1 MSLPGSFCFCLSG
14 AILTVSEAQQDSGA
28 RWAWSDIARF
38 VKTLLASRF
47 GRRGSFFLSHLITG
61 RCNCS
66 CPTCI
71 WRDNEADE
79 LETSVIE
86 RLYRG
91 ANDGGFVANA
101 IWGGEPLLRQDLGR
115 LCRSSRENGMM
126 TTVITNGLLL
136 PDRAHEIGQEAHCI
150 IVSLDYP
157 ESSGHDS
164 FRGMPGL
171 FARAVKGIETLKRM
185 SSPER
190 IVVNCLLHRGNEN
203 MMPQMAELARSLGVS
218 LWVCPAKEGILRET
232 GETNKETLASR
243 EAEQQ
248 AARELLDLKKR
259 GYPINNSRTYLHRYL
274 LNMTPYV
281 CRVPFV
287 YVTVT
292 PEGNVTNCF
301 NHDRPYGNVRT
312 SPFDEIMK
320 NWDHREV
327 TNITKGCW
335 KCNNPDV
342 VDTSYICE
350 LRPEPSWNL
359 LKTFLP
365 K

>member
-1 MSLPGSFCFCLSG
+1 MSG
-14 AILTVSEAQQDSGA
+14 ARAVLEKQRDSGA
-28 RWAWSDIARF
+28 RWGWCEIAHF
-38 VKTLLASRF
+38 VRTLLASRL
-47 GRRGSFFLSHLITG
+47 GMRGPFFLSHLVTG
-61 RCNCS
+61 RCNCK

-79 LETSVIE
+79 LEASVIE

-91 ANDGGFVANA
+91 AKDAGFILNA

-136 PDRAHEIGQEAHCI
+136 PDRAHEIGKEVHSI

-157 ESSGHDS
+157 DSKGHDS

-171 FARAVKGIETLKRM
+171 FARAVEGIEVLKRID
-185 SSPER
+185 SPEK
-190 IVVNCLLHRGNEN
+190 IVINCLLHRGNEN
-203 MMPQMAELARSLGVS
+203 MMGQMADLARSLGVS
-218 LWVCPAKEGILRET
+218 LWVCPAKEGILKET
-232 GETNKETLASR
+232 GQTNKETLASR
-243 EAEQQ
+243 ESEQQ
-248 AARELLDLKKR
+248 AARELLGLKKK
-259 GYPINNSRTYLHRYL
+259 GYPINNSRTYLQRYL

-301 NHDRPYGNVRT
+301 NYDKPYGNARA
-312 SPFDEIMK
+312 SSFDEIMK
-320 NWDHREV
+320 NWDRRQV
-327 TNITKGCW
+327 ANVTKGCW

-342 VDTSYICE
+342 VDTSYIWE
-350 LRPEPSWNL
+350 LRLEPSWNL
-359 LKTFLP
+359 LKTFRRR
-365 K
+365 

>member
-1 MSLPGSFCFCLSG
+1 VL
-14 AILTVSEAQQDSGA
+14 EEQRDSGA
-28 RWAWSDIARF
+28 PWGWTEIARF
-38 VKTLLASRF
+38 IRTLLASRL
-47 GRRGSFFLSHLITG
+47 GRRGPFFLSHLITG
-61 RCNCS
+61 RCNCR

-91 ANDGGFVANA
+91 TKDAGFVLNA

-115 LCRSSRENGMM
+115 LCRSSRENGMI

-136 PDRAHEIGQEAHCI
+136 PDRAHEIGKEVHCI

-157 ESSGHDS
+157 DSKGHDS

-171 FARAVKGIETLKRM
+171 FARAVEGIEVLKRM
-185 SSPER
+185 DWPEK
-190 IVVNCLLHRGNEN
+190 IVINCLLHRGNEN
-203 MMPQMAELARSLGVS
+203 MMGQMADLARSLGVS
-218 LWVCPAKEGILRET
+218 LWVCPAKEGILKET
-232 GETNKETLASR
+232 GETNKDTLTSR
-243 EAEQQ
+243 ESEQQ
-248 AARELLDLKKR
+248 AARELLGLKKR
-259 GYPINNSRTYLHRYL
+259 GYPINNSQTYLQRYL

-287 YVTVT
+287 SVTVT

-301 NHDRPYGNVRT
+301 NYDRPYGNVRA

-320 NWDHREV
+320 KWNRREV
-327 TNITKGCW
+327 ANITKGCW

-342 VDTSYICE
+342 VDTSYVWE

-359 LKTFLP
+359 LRAFLP
-365 K
+365 G

>member
-1 MSLPGSFCFCLSG
+1 MPQ
-14 AILTVSEAQQDSGA
+14 VQQDSGA

-38 VKTLLASRF
+38 IRTLLAGRL
-47 GRRGSFFLSHLITG
+47 GRRGPFFLSHLVTG
-61 RCNCS
+61 RCNCK

-71 WRDNEADE
+71 WRDNQADE

-86 RLYRG
+86 RLYQG
-91 ANDGGFVANA
+91 AKDGGFVANA

-136 PDRAHEIGQEAHCI
+136 ADRAHEIGQEAHCI

-157 ESSGHDS
+157 ESSNHDS

-171 FARAVKGIETLKRM
+171 FARAVEGIETLKRM
-185 SSPER
+185 NSPER
-190 IVVNCLLHRGNEN
+190 IVINCLLHRGNQD
-203 MMPQMAELARSLGVS
+203 MMRQMAELARSLGVS
-218 LWVCPAKEGILRET
+218 LWVCPTREGIVRET
-232 GETNKETLASR
+232 GETNNETLASR
-243 EAEQQ
+243 ESEQQ
-248 AARELLDLKKR
+248 AARELLDLKKK
-259 GYPINNSRTYLHRYL
+259 GYPINNSRTYLYRYL

-287 YVTVT
+287 YVTVS

-312 SPFDEIMK
+312 LPFDEIMK
-320 NWDHREV
+320 NWDRREV
-327 TNITKGCW
+327 TRITKGCW
-335 KCNNPDV
+335 KCNNPDI
-342 VDTSYICE
+342 VDTSYIAE